1 MTRASKLAGVIAV
14 TVALTFAL
22 TSPASADTKT
32 QPTST
37 VSKTFTLKS
46 DDTTT
51 YQVANTTEGAAS
63 VTSATG
69 YKLTVPGST
78 VTKTGLTKTY
88 PSATGTVDISG
99 VKVVQTGLVSG
110 KTATLA
116 VKVST
121 GKLKGTS
128 KITLNVVRNLHS
140 EAPSGY
146 QWLIPSVSGLPKNTK
161 ILKPPSTL
169 ACGGELWAGVQLA
182 ATDTNR
188 IYTNASTTKGGANMF
203 NHSWNGSTL
212 QVQYRQPPYP
222 LTSMASPPGTQPI
235 NTSCGQTVYV
245 YYIFEGSPRVSIQY
259 TTQVGAAT

>member
-1 MTRASKLAGVIAV
+1 MTISPRRILPLAAAF
-14 TVALTFAL
+14 TLLAAAT
-22 TSPASADTKT
+22 ASADTKT

-37 VSKTFTLKS
+37 VSKTFTLGSNATK
-46 DDTTT
+46 T
-51 YQVANTTEGAAS
+51 YQVSNTTEGAAS

-69 YKLTVPGST
+69 YKLSVPGST

-88 PSATGTVDISG
+88 PSTTGSVDVSG
-99 VKVVQTGLVSG
+99 VKVVDTGLVSG
-110 KTATLA
+110 KTGTLE

-161 ILKPPSTL
+161 VLKPPSTL
-169 ACGGELWAGVQLA
+169 ACGAQLWAGLQLA

-188 IYTNASTTKGGANMF
+188 IYTNASTEKGGANMF

-222 LTSMASPPGTQPI
+222 LTSTPSPPGTQPI
-235 NTSCGQTVYV
+235 NPSCGKLVYV

>member
-1 MTRASKLAGVIAV
+1 M
-14 TVALTFAL
+14 
-22 TSPASADTKT
+22 
-32 QPTST
+32 
-37 VSKTFTLKS
+37 
-46 DDTTT
+46 
-51 YQVANTTEGAAS
+51 
-63 VTSATG
+63 TSATG

-88 PSATGTVDISG
+88 PSTTGTVDISG
-99 VKVVQTGLVSG
+99 VKVVNTGLVSG
-110 KTATLA
+110 QTGTLQ

-128 KITLNVVRNLHS
+128 KITLNVVRNLKS

-161 ILKPPSTL
+161 VLKPPSTL
-169 ACGGELWAGVQLA
+169 ACGGQLWAGIQLA
-182 ATDTNR
+182 TTDTNR
-188 IYTNASTTKGGANMF
+188 IYANASTEKGGANMF

-222 LTSMASPPGTQPI
+222 LTSTPSPPGTQPI
-235 NTSCGQTVYV
+235 KTSCGQTVYL

-259 TTQVGAAT
+259 TTQVGAATS